1 MVDHSDLSLL
11 ARMRVS
17 IRALNRAIEEG
28 SGSAELTVQQQAFLL
43 ALSARGGKKVPL
55 AAIREELGMDQAT
68 ASDLLARLVRR
79 GHIVRVPG
87 VDRRSADLSMT
98 ASGRSILGRS
108 VRGIRSAMRGA
119 DAAGELE
126 ALATNMDAY
135 LRYYGIRRRNRRGR

>member
-1 MVDHSDLSLL
+1 MDHSDFALL

-17 IRALNRAIEEG
+17 IRALNSAIEAG
-28 SGSAELTVQQQAFLL
+28 SSSAELTVQQQAFLL

-79 GHIVRVPG
+79 GYVVRAPG
-87 VDRRSADLSMT
+87 LDRRSADLSIT
-98 ASGRSILGRS
+98 SKGRSVLARS
-108 VRGIRSAMRGA
+108 VRGIRSAMRTA
-119 DAAGELE
+119 DAAGELD

-135 LRYYGIRRRNRRGR
+135 LRYYGIRRRVRRGR